1 MNAASLSRSSRLV
14 LAFVFAAAAPQ
25 KILTPAEFAASVG
38 SYLILPD
45 MLINFTALT
54 LPWLEIV
61 VAILLVCRAWT
72 GPALFL
78 ANAMLAVFLGA
89 VVSAHLR
96 GIDLNCGCF
105 SSDPLAPEDMV
116 FYIVRDVIFVVL
128 GLTAAWLHRREYD
141 TDSRSERTPANHAR
155 N

>member
-1 MNAASLSRSSRLV
+1 MNAASLARGSRLV
-14 LAFVFAAAAPQ
+14 LALVFLAAAPQ
-25 KILTPAEFAASVG
+25 KIMAPADFAASLG

-54 LPWLEIV
+54 LPWLEMV

-78 ANAMLAVFLGA
+78 ANAMLVVFLGA
-89 VVSAHLR
+89 IASAYFR

-105 SSDPLAPEDMV
+105 SSSPEAYGDML
-116 FYIVRDVIFVVL
+116 FYIVRDIIFVTI
-128 GLTAAWLHRREYD
+128 GLTAAWLYRRGH
-141 TDSRSERTPANHAR
+141 DSD
-155 N
+155 

>member
-1 MNAASLSRSSRLV
+1 MNAPSLARGSRLA
-14 LAFVFAAAAPQ
+14 LALVFLAAAPQ
-25 KILTPAEFAASVG
+25 KIMDPAAFAASLG

-61 VAILLVCRAWT
+61 VAILLVFRVFT

-78 ANAMLAVFLGA
+78 ANAMLIVFLAA
-89 VVSAHLR
+89 VSSAYFR

-105 SSDPLAPEDMV
+105 SSAPGVSGDMI
-116 FYIVRDVIFVVL
+116 FYIVRDVIFVAI
-128 GLTAAWLHRREYD
+128 GLTAAWLYRRGH
-141 TDSRSERTPANHAR
+141 DSD
-155 N
+155 

>member
-1 MNAASLSRSSRLV
+1 MNTASLSRSLRLA
-14 LAFVFAAAAPQ
+14 LALIFVAAAPQ
-25 KILTPAEFAASVG
+25 KILAPDDFAASVT

-45 MLINFTALT
+45 ILVNFTALT

-78 ANAMLAVFLGA
+78 ANAMLAVFLAA
-89 VVSAHLR
+89 VVSAYAR

-105 SSDPLAPEDMV
+105 SSAPTASEDMV
-116 FYIVRDVIFVVL
+116 FYIVRDVVFVAL
-128 GLTAAWLHRREYD
+128 GLTAAWLHSRGYD
-141 TDSRSERTPANHAR
+141 TD
-155 N
+155 